1 MARTDL
7 VGQRNRGFV
16 VSEPFEVIRSSCWL
30 LRLLLVPLRDQ
41 ETVPRRERQTRPY
54 DALATHVDCGIYGT
68 WDADRRACVLDS
80 GPGADAKIEK

>member
-16 VSEPFEVIRSSCWL
+16 VYEPFEVIRSSCWL
-30 LRLLLVPLRDQ
+30 LRLLVPLRDQ
-41 ETVPRRERQTRPY
+41 EPVPRRERQTRPY
-54 DALATHVDCGIYGT
+54 DALATHVDCGIYGMLN
-68 WDADRRACVLDS
+68 ADRRACVLDS